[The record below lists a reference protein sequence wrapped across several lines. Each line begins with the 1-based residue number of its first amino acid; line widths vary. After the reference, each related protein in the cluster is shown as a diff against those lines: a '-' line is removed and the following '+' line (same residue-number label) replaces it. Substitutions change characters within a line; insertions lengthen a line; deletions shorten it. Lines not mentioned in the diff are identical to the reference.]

1 MSADLISPF
10 PLVHGNVFGGG
21 CVIGTS
27 SNSTPW
33 QFGLAKFILFY
44 FAPRCGLGHALDS
57 GLASRERGIGD
68 EEGEIDVETE
78 GRGEKRNG
86 GETIQVAM

>member
-10 PLVHGNVFGGG
+10 PIVHRNVFGGG

-33 QFGLAKFILFY
+33 QLGLASSFSFMLRPN
-44 FAPRCGLGHALDS
+44 ACGLGHALDS

-68 EEGEIDVETE
+68 EEGEIDVETK

-86 GETIQVAM
+86 GETV